1 MGCEMK
7 VIIDVDENL
16 TEECIVIKCQSL
28 DERNVKLQN
37 VLSAQ
42 INNTMDLLLYKDGKE
57 YYIPADQL
65 LFFETE
71 NKQVFAHTKS
81 DMYETDYKLYELE
94 DVLSKDFMRVSKS
107 AIININYILSI
118 SKNITASSIVEF

>member
-28 DERNVKLQN
+28 DERIVKLKN

-42 INNTMDLLLYKDGKE
+42 ISNTMDLLLYKDGKE
-57 YYIPADQL
+57 YYIPADQ
-65 LFFETE
+65 F
-71 NKQVFAHTKS
+71 
-81 DMYETDYKLYELE
+81 
-94 DVLSKDFMRVSKS
+94 
-107 AIININYILSI
+107 
-118 SKNITASSIVEF
+118 